1 MQPGNGL
8 VDPEVV
14 MRLAELRIDLLCHSL
29 AACLRVCCASISPLP
44 RGCVS
49 LLYYILDYKYII
61 YSGTWSGLSSDL
73 IGEGQAKA
81 PLTCGG
87 GRVRAST
94 LRRTTGIDDLLS
106 VAALEVS

>member
-1 MQPGNGL
+1 MTKSVFKPAPGALATWPGSSCARSCVRTPASGASLAFCKSPAGDVERAMQPGNGL

-29 AACLRVCCASISPLP
+29 TACLRVRGASISPFP

-61 YSGTWSGLSSDL
+61 YLGT
-73 IGEGQAKA
+73 
-81 PLTCGG
+81 
-87 GRVRAST
+87 
-94 LRRTTGIDDLLS
+94 
-106 VAALEVS
+106 

>member
-14 MRLAELRIDLLCHSL
+14 MRLAELRIDLLCHSV
-29 AACLRVCCASISPLP
+29 AACLRVCGASISPFP

-49 LLYYILDYKYII
+49 LLYYISDYKYII
-61 YSGTWSGLSSDL
+61 YPGGGGHDRGSPQILSARVRPRL
-73 IGEGQAKA
+73 

-94 LRRTTGIDDLLS
+94 LRRTTGIDDLL
-106 VAALEVS
+106 